1 MRIRRVDINNF
12 RGIKSTSWRLAKEQT
27 FVALIGPGDSTKTT
41 LLTALERAL
50 HDRAGLTFSDTDFY
64 GVDIDVPIRIRV
76 AVDDLPDELIAM
88 DAFGAFLCGIDEV
101 GEWSHDPS
109 DDTNRCVIVELVV
122 EADLEPVWQAY
133 RPPLNADAGEN
144 SGETQETDEQA
155 PLIRARHRA
164 RMTAY
169 RIDDRVDAHLR
180 WSATSS
186 LGKLTAKRGDT
197 KATLTVANR
206 AARDAAGAAVT
217 DELKDLAREV
227 QAAVQEIGTAEF
239 CDLKPGLDASLANTR
254 GNLALFEGD
263 VPLTNFGLGTR
274 RLTGAATQQL
284 ANQGSTTLLVDEVE
298 HGLEPHRLVH
308 LLGHLRTKGAFS
320 QVFVTTHSPTA
331 LLHLEPVDLMMVR
344 SRTDGTTE
352 VRSLGDPASLR
363 PLLKRCPEAFLS
375 RRVVIN
381 EGKTEYG
388 VVLRLLQDWD
398 SSAASSKDPAKT
410 AAAAP
415 SAALGVVA
423 LEGDGGT
430 GSAKWAK
437 EFLDVGY
444 EVVLFIDSDDQAAND
459 MVPDVERAGGV
470 VVQWPGGVCIEAA
483 VCSQLDAAGLTA
495 YIHAA
500 LEVADDPSASSQSF
514 SAYLTTYAV
523 VDGKKPPELDLLDLT
538 TWTTAG
544 ISLDDCRTAVA
555 TASKEKGWFKR
566 VDKGQRLGTFILET
580 ASLHSGAVQDT
591 LEALKSAIYAR
602 TASQVSMTDLTD
614 LVADGAVDGVSSTGD
629 GAPGNGAEAADPSA
643 AGVTQPPPF
652 EGPAGG

>member
-1 MRIRRVDINNF
+1 MSNF
-12 RGIKSTSWRLAKEQT
+12 RGIKSASWRLSKEQT
-27 FVALIGPGDSTKTT
+27 FVGLIGPGDSTKTT

-50 HDRAGLTFSDTDFY
+50 HDRSGLAFYDTDFY
-64 GVDIDVPIRIRV
+64 GVDIDAPIRIRV
-76 AVDDLPDELIAM
+76 AVDDLSDELIAM
-88 DAFGAFLCGIDEV
+88 DAFGGFLCGIDDA
-101 GEWSHDPS
+101 GEWFHDPS
-109 DDTNRCVIVELVV
+109 DDTDRCVIVELVV

-133 RPPLNADAGEN
+133 RPPLDGDVE
-144 SGETQETDEQA
+144 ETVDQP

-197 KATLTVANR
+197 KATLTAANR

-217 DELKDLAREV
+217 DELKDLAHEV
-227 QAAVQEIGTAEF
+227 QAAVLEIGTAEF
-239 CDLKPGLDASLANTR
+239 FDLKPGLDASLSNTR

-263 VPLTNFGLGTR
+263 VPLMNFGLGTR

-331 LLHLEPVDLMMVR
+331 LLHLEPADLMVVR
-344 SRTDGTTE
+344 SGTDGSTQI
-352 VRSLGDPASLR
+352 RSLGDPSSLR

-388 VVLRLLQDWD
+388 VVLRLLQEWD
-398 SSAASSKDPAKT
+398 SGTIPAAV
-410 AAAAP
+410 P

-437 EFLDVGY
+437 EFLRVGY

-459 MVPDVERAGGV
+459 MVPEVERAGGA

-483 VCSQLDAAGLTA
+483 VCSQLDTVGLTA
-495 YIHAA
+495 YIRAA
-500 LEVADDPSASSQSF
+500 LEVADDPEASSQSF
-514 SAYLTTYAV
+514 SAHLSKYAV
-523 VDGKKPPELDLLDLT
+523 VDGTKPSGIDLLDLT
-538 TWTTAG
+538 TWATAG
-544 ISLDDCRTAVA
+544 IDLGACRTAVA
-555 TASKEKGWFKR
+555 TASKEKSWFKR

-580 ASLHSGAVQDT
+580 ESLHSGPVLDT
-591 LEALKSAIYAR
+591 IEALKAAIYTR
-602 TASQVSMTDLTD
+602 TTGQAGATNDVGSAGTDPGPAAATAEQVMPPLDGP
-614 LVADGAVDGVSSTGD
+614 ADG
-629 GAPGNGAEAADPSA
+629 
-643 AGVTQPPPF
+643 
-652 EGPAGG
+652 

>member
-12 RGIKSTSWRLAKEQT
+12 RGIRSTSWRLAKEQT

-64 GVDIDVPIRIRV
+64 GVDIDSPIRIRV
-76 AVDDLPDELIAM
+76 AVDNLPDELIAM
-88 DAFGAFLCGIDEV
+88 DAFGAMLSGIDEA

-109 DDTNRCVIVELVV
+109 DDTDRCVIVELVV

-133 RPPLNADAGEN
+133 RPPLDDDVEA
-144 SGETQETDEQA
+144 TDEQ
-155 PLIRARHRA
+155 PLLIRARHRA

-169 RIDDRVDAHLR
+169 RIDDRIDAHLR

-197 KATLTVANR
+197 KATLTAANR

-227 QAAVQEIGTAEF
+227 QAAVLEIGTAEF
-239 CDLKPGLDASLANTR
+239 FDLKPGLDASLSNTR

-263 VPLTNFGLGTR
+263 VPLMNFGLGTR
-274 RLTGAATQQL
+274 RLTGAATQRL

-331 LLHLEPVDLMMVR
+331 LLHLEPADLMMVR
-344 SRTDGTTE
+344 SGSEGSTQI
-352 VRSLGDPASLR
+352 RSLGDPSSLR

-388 VVLRLLQDWD
+388 VVLRLLQEWD
-398 SSAASSKDPAKT
+398 SGTSP
-410 AAAAP
+410 AAAP

-430 GSAKWAK
+430 GSAKWAT
-437 EFLDVGY
+437 EFLGVGY
-444 EVVLFIDSDDQAAND
+444 EVVLFIDSDDPAAND
-459 MVPDVERAGGV
+459 MVPDIERAGGV
-470 VVQWPGGVCIEAA
+470 VIQWPGGICIETA

-500 LEVADDPSASSQSF
+500 LEVADDPAASSQSF
-514 SAYLTTYAV
+514 SAHLSRYAV
-523 VDGKKPPELDLLDLT
+523 VDGKTLQEIDLLDLT
-538 TWTTAG
+538 TWTSSG
-544 ISLDDCRTAVA
+544 ISLESCRTAVA

-566 VDKGQRLGTFILET
+566 VDKGQRLGAFILET
-580 ASLHSGAVQDT
+580 ESLHSGPVQDT
-591 LEALKSAIYAR
+591 IDALKVAIYAR
-602 TASQVSMTDLTD
+602 TANQADTAHLSDD
-614 LVADGAVDGVSSTGD
+614 ADGLDDED
-629 GAPGNGAEAADPSA
+629 GAATEAASPSA
-643 AGVTQPPPF
+643 AARLEQPPVD
-652 EGPAGG
+652 GPADD

>member
-1 MRIRRVDINNF
+1 MRIRRVDVNNF
-12 RGIKSTSWRLAKEQT
+12 RGIKSASWRLSKEQT

-64 GVDIDVPIRIRV
+64 GVDIDAPIRIRV
-76 AVDDLPDELIAM
+76 AVGDLPDELIAM
-88 DAFGAFLCGIDEV
+88 DAFGAFLCGIDEA

-109 DDTNRCVIVELVV
+109 DDTDSCVIVELVV

-133 RPPLNADAGEN
+133 RPPLDDEV
-144 SGETQETDEQA
+144 EETDEQP
-155 PLIRARHRA
+155 PLIRARHRG

-180 WSATSS
+180 WSVTSS

-197 KATLTVANR
+197 KATLTAANR

-239 CDLKPGLDASLANTR
+239 FDLKPGLDTSLSNTR

-263 VPLTNFGLGTR
+263 VPLMNFGLGTR

-331 LLHLEPVDLMMVR
+331 LLHLEPADLMMVR
-344 SRTDGTTE
+344 SGADGSTQI
-352 VRSLGDPASLR
+352 RSLGDPSSLR

-388 VVLRLLQDWD
+388 VVLRLLQEWD
-398 SSAASSKDPAKT
+398 SRTTP

-430 GSAKWAK
+430 GSAKWAT
-437 EFLDVGY
+437 EFLGVGY
-444 EVVLFIDSDDQAAND
+444 EVVLFIDSDDPAANA

-470 VVQWPGGVCIEAA
+470 VIQWPGGVCIEAA

-495 YIHAA
+495 FIRAA
-500 LEVADDPSASSQSF
+500 LEVADDPAASTQSF
-514 SAYLTTYAV
+514 AAHLSKYAV
-523 VDGKKPPELDLLDLT
+523 VDGTRPPEIDLLDLT
-538 TWTTAG
+538 AWTTAG
-544 ISLDDCRTAVA
+544 ISLEDCRTAVA

-566 VDKGQRLGTFILET
+566 VDKGQRLGAFILET
-580 ASLHSGAVQDT
+580 DSLRSGPVQHT
-591 LEALKSAIYAR
+591 IEALKVAIYAR
-602 TASQVSMTDLTD
+602 TTNQVDTANPTDA
-614 LVADGAVDGVSSTGD
+614 ADGLDLED
-629 GAPGNGAEAADPSA
+629 GADRAEAVSPSA
-643 AGVTQPPPF
+643 SAIQELVPLVGSAD
-652 EGPAGG
+652 G